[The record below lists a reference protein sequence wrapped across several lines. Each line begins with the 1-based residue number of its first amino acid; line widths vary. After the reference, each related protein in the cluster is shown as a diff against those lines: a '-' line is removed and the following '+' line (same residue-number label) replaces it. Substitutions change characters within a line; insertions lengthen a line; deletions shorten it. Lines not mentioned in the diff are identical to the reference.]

1 MEIGILLKIFVIV
14 LGCCLLLM
22 ALLSL
27 AKRRMTELFCLAWGV
42 LSALM
47 IIAAV
52 LLKPYHLERFISI
65 RTLFMIMTIII
76 GIVWGMWFIST
87 QVSLLM
93 RKNQELAMQI
103 SLLNQDN
110 EKILKELG
118 DLQENLKKNDE
129 KNTFCD

>member
-1 MEIGILLKIFVIV
+1 MGIGVLLKIFVIV
-14 LGCCLLLM
+14 LGCYLLLM

-27 AKRRMTELFCLAWGV
+27 AKRRMSELFCLAWGV
-42 LSALM
+42 LSTLM

-110 EKILKELG
+110 EKILKELE

>member
-1 MEIGILLKIFVIV
+1 MGIGVLLKIFVIV
-14 LGCCLLLM
+14 LGCYLLLM

-27 AKRRMTELFCLAWGV
+27 EKRRMTELFCLAWGV

-110 EKILKELG
+110 EKILKELE

>member
-1 MEIGILLKIFVIV
+1 MEMGILLKIFVIV

-52 LLKPYHLERFISI
+52 LLKPYHLEYFISV

-110 EKILKELG
+110 EKILKELE

>member
-42 LSALM
+42 LSTLM

-52 LLKPYHLERFISI
+52 LLKPYHLEYFISV

-110 EKILKELG
+110 EKILKELE

>member
-1 MEIGILLKIFVIV
+1 MEIGVLLKIFVIA

-110 EKILKELG
+110 EKILKELE

>member
-1 MEIGILLKIFVIV
+1 MGIGVLLKIFVIV
-14 LGCCLLLM
+14 LGCYLLLM

-110 EKILKELG
+110 EKILKELE

>member
-1 MEIGILLKIFVIV
+1 MEIGVLLKIFVIV

-27 AKRRMTELFCLAWGV
+27 AKRRMTEVFCLAWGV

>member
-52 LLKPYHLERFISI
+52 LLKPYHLEYFISV

-110 EKILKELG
+110 EKILKELE

>member
-1 MEIGILLKIFVIV
+1 MGIGVLLKIFVIV
-14 LGCCLLLM
+14 LGCYLLLM

-27 AKRRMTELFCLAWGV
+27 VKRRMTELFCLAWGV

-110 EKILKELG
+110 EKILKELE